1 MPAESPESTELE
13 PTEPDAPN
21 PAEFDVTRPNAA
33 RMYDYFLGGAHN
45 LAIDRELADR
55 TIAIMPGIVATAR
68 ANRAFLQ
75 RAVQYCMRAGIRQY
89 LDLGSGIP
97 TVGHVH
103 EVAHRID
110 RAARVAYV
118 DIEPVAVAQTKRIL
132 AHVPTATVTKAD
144 ITDPKEVLASPGIA
158 ELIDF
163 SQPVAIVACAV
174 LHFVPD
180 SADPVGVLHAYRDHV
195 SPGGALV
202 FSHGAS
208 SLAPEQSEQLHALYK
223 QTTQP
228 GHRRTKEDMEALLAG
243 WSLVEPGLVDA
254 AAWRPELDTP
264 DAGPVTVWAAVG
276 RR

>member
-1 MPAESPESTELE
+1 MPAEPAQ
-13 PTEPDAPN
+13 PDAGAPD
-21 PAEFDVTRPNAA
+21 PAVFDVTRPNAA

-45 LAIDRELADR
+45 LAIDRELADQ
-55 TIAIMPGIVATAR
+55 TIAIMPGIVSTAR

-75 RAVQYCMRAGIRQY
+75 RAVRYCMKAGIRQY

-132 AHVPTATVTKAD
+132 ADIPTATVTKAD
-144 ITDPKEVLASPGIA
+144 ITDPKEVLAAPGVA

-163 SQPVAIVACAV
+163 SQPVAVVACAV
-174 LHFVPD
+174 FHFVPD
-180 SADPVGVLHAYRDHV
+180 EADPAGVLRAYRDHASQGSAV
-195 SPGGALV
+195 V
-202 FSHGAS
+202 FSHGAT
-208 SLAPEQSEQLHALYK
+208 SLSPEQGEQLYTLYR

-228 GHRRTKEDMEALLAG
+228 GHRRTREDIEAMLAG
-243 WSLVEPGLVDA
+243 WDLVEPGLVDA
-254 AAWRPELDTP
+254 TAWRPEETP
-264 DAGPVTVWAAVG
+264 DAGPQTVWAAVG
-276 RR
+276 FR

>member
-1 MPAESPESTELE
+1 MPAESGE
-13 PTEPDAPN
+13 PGAGVPN

-45 LAIDRELADR
+45 LAIDRELADQ
-55 TIAIMPGIVATAR
+55 TIAIMPAIVSTAR

-75 RAVQYCMRAGIRQY
+75 RGVQYCMAAGIRQY

-110 RAARVAYV
+110 RSARVAYV
-118 DIEPVAVAQTKRIL
+118 DIEPVAVAQTKRLL
-132 AHVPTATVTKAD
+132 ADVPTATVTKAD
-144 ITDPKEVLASPGIA
+144 ITEPKQVLAAPGVA
-158 ELIDF
+158 ELLDF
-163 SQPVAIVACAV
+163 SQPIAVVACAC

-180 SADPVGVLHAYRDHV
+180 SADPVGVLAVYRDNLV
-195 SPGGALV
+195 PGSALV

-208 SLAPEQSEQLHALYK
+208 SLTDEQSELMVALYN

-228 GHRRTKEDMEALLAG
+228 GHRRTQEDIEAMLAG
-243 WSLVEPGLVDA
+243 WNLVEPGLVDA
-254 AAWRPELDTP
+254 AEWRPELTP
-264 DAGPVTVWAAVG
+264 DAAPLTVWAAVG
-276 RR
+276 HR

>member
-1 MPAESPESTELE
+1 MPAEPAQ
-13 PTEPDAPN
+13 PDAGAPD
-21 PAEFDVTRPNAA
+21 PAVFDVTRPNAA

-45 LAIDRELADR
+45 LAIDRELADQ
-55 TIAIMPGIVATAR
+55 TIAIMPGIVSTAR

-75 RAVQYCMRAGIRQY
+75 RAVQYCMKAGIRQY

-132 AHVPTATVTKAD
+132 ADVPTATVTKAD
-144 ITDPKEVLASPGIA
+144 IADPKQVLAAQGVA
-158 ELIDF
+158 ELLDF
-163 SQPVAIVACAV
+163 SQPVAVVACAV
-174 LHFVPD
+174 FHFVPD
-180 SADPVGVLHAYRDHV
+180 SADPAAVLAAYRDHAC
-195 SPGGALV
+195 PGSALV
-202 FSHGAS
+202 FSHGAT
-208 SLAPEQSEQLHALYK
+208 SLSAEQSEELHGLY
-223 QTTQP
+223 QRTTQP
-228 GHRRTKEDMEALLAG
+228 GHRRTQDDIDGMLAG

-254 AAWRPELDTP
+254 AAWRPEDDP

-276 RR
+276 LR

>member
-1 MPAESPESTELE
+1 MPAESPEPGAE
-13 PTEPDAPN
+13 APN

-45 LAIDRELADR
+45 LAIDRELADK
-55 TIAIMPGIVATAR
+55 TIAVMPSIVATAR
-68 ANRAFLQ
+68 ANRAFLR
-75 RAVQYCMRAGIRQY
+75 RAVQYCMKAGIRQY

-132 AHVPTATVTKAD
+132 ADIPTATVTKAD
-144 ITDPKEVLASPGIA
+144 ITDPKQILAAPGVA

-163 SQPVAIVACAV
+163 NQPVAIVACAV
-174 LHFVPD
+174 FHFVPET
-180 SADPVGVLHAYRDHV
+180 ADPAGVLATYRDHA
-195 SPGGALV
+195 SPGSALV
-202 FSHGAS
+202 FSHGAT
-208 SLAPEQSEQLHALYK
+208 SLAPEQGEALHALYR

-228 GHRRTKEDMEALLAG
+228 GHRRTQADIEAMLAG
-243 WSLVEPGLVDA
+243 WQLAEPGLVDA
-254 AAWRPELDTP
+254 TAWRPEEKP
-264 DAGPVTVWAAVG
+264 DAGPLTVWAAVG
-276 RR
+276 HR

>member
-1 MPAESPESTELE
+1 MSAEPAEPAEADAE
-13 PTEPDAPN
+13 PPD

-45 LAIDRELADR
+45 LAIDRELADK
-55 TIAIMPGIVATAR
+55 TIAIMPGIVDMAR
-68 ANRAFLQ
+68 ANRSFLR
-75 RAVQYCMRAGIRQY
+75 RAVQYCMKAGIRQY

-118 DIEPVAVAQTKRIL
+118 DIEPVAVAQTKRLL
-132 AHVPTATVTKAD
+132 ADVPTATVTKAD
-144 ITDPKEVLASPGIA
+144 ITDPKQVLAAPGVA
-158 ELIDF
+158 ELLDF
-163 SQPVAIVACAV
+163 NQPVAIVACAV

-180 SADPVGVLHAYRDHV
+180 SADPVGVLTTYRDHL

-208 SLAPEQSEQLHALYK
+208 SLAPE
-223 QTTQP
+223 
-228 GHRRTKEDMEALLAG
+228 
-243 WSLVEPGLVDA
+243 
-254 AAWRPELDTP
+254 
-264 DAGPVTVWAAVG
+264 
-276 RR
+276 

>member
-1 MPAESPESTELE
+1 MPV
-13 PTEPDAPN
+13 EPDAEEPN
-21 PAEFDVTRPNAA
+21 PAAEFDVTRPNVA

-55 TIAIMPGIVATAR
+55 TITLMPGIVEMAR
-68 ANRAFLQ
+68 ANRSFLQ

-103 EVAHRID
+103 EVAHAID
-110 RAARVAYV
+110 RSARVAYV

-132 AHVPTATVTKAD
+132 ADVPTATVTKAD
-144 ITDPKEVLASPGIA
+144 IADPKQVLAAPGVA
-158 ELIDF
+158 ELLDF
-163 SQPVAIVACAV
+163 SQPVAVVACAV

-180 SADPVGVLHAYRDHV
+180 AADPAGLLAIYRDNLV
-195 SPGGALV
+195 PGSALV

-208 SLAPEQSEQLHALYK
+208 SLSEEQTEQMIELYK

-228 GHRRTKEDMEALLAG
+228 GHRRDREDIEAMLAG

-254 AAWRPELDTP
+254 AAWRPEVAP
-264 DAGPVTVWAAVG
+264 DPRPPAILAAVG
-276 RR
+276 HR